1 MKAEMTRLEIVGMK
15 TNLQEVVRVLHRAGV
30 VHIDDLSQ
38 VEDLS
43 ARRLSVARELLNAE
57 EEIRFLLTE
66 IHGLLDR
73 LNVDIQ
79 IQSAH
84 PVSEA
89 SLERLLAQAR
99 QGVNELAGTVRELVV
114 RREELQAQMETLPH
128 YRETLRQL
136 VPIIPASAHIPGN
149 VSIGVMTS
157 TKHAHALDLM
167 QRQVM
172 ERTAGQAE
180 VMSRKV
186 DDEARIMLFVF
197 HEKYLQA
204 VESLLGQEDV
214 SRLQLP
220 DDLSGRPPDLAMV
233 KIEQRLERI
242 PSEIQAVDYQF
253 EELGRE
259 WGERLVAWRDRL
271 ADEIEELEVLANLGE
286 TDKTFVVAGWVPAQE
301 HETLIELLESEF
313 GETLFIQTHPVTRET
328 REFAPVVLENPSLA
342 RPFEALV
349 KLLDLPRY
357 EGIDPTLLM
366 TLFLP
371 FIFGMILG
379 DAGYGLVVLLASLGL
394 MRKFGQGFIRDL
406 LKILAMGAGWSIVFG
421 FLFGEVFGTLGEQLG
436 LHAIWFHRGSGETI
450 PLLLAV
456 TVGVGAAHI
465 TLGLLVGVWEA
476 IQEKSRGHLLERGGM
491 LVGLVALF
499 VLTGVL
505 VEYLPQG
512 FMSVSIAGLIVGV
525 ALLGAS
531 YGWIGFLLGP
541 LEFISLIGNVLS
553 YLRIAAIGLASVFLA
568 RVANEVAGL
577 LGSLIVGVIVA
588 VLVHALNIVLGVF
601 SPSIQSLRLH
611 YVEFFQKFYEGGGRP
626 YQPFK
631 SRFSKLE
638 SGAKVLVGT
647 TPAGE
652 STADEVG

>member
-15 TNLQEVVRVLHRAGV
+15 SNLQEVVRVLHRAGV
-30 VHIDDLSQ
+30 VHIDDLNQ
-38 VEDLS
+38 VEDIS
-43 ARRLSVARELLNAE
+43 ARPLSVAREVLNTE

-66 IHGLLDR
+66 INGLLDR
-73 LNVDIQ
+73 LNVDAQ
-79 IQSAH
+79 IEDEH
-84 PVSEA
+84 PMGEE
-89 SLERLLAQAR
+89 SLERIRVQAR
-99 QGVNELAGTVRELVV
+99 ESVNELAETVRELSV
-114 RREELQAQMETLPH
+114 RREQLQAQMETLPH

-157 TKHAHALDLM
+157 LKHAHALDLM

-180 VMSRKV
+180 VISRKV

-197 HEKYLQA
+197 PEKYIQA

-242 PSEIQAVDYQF
+242 PGEIQAVDNQF
-253 EELGRE
+253 DELGRE
-259 WGERLVAWRDRL
+259 WGERLVAWRNRL

-286 TDKTFVVAGWVPAQE
+286 TDKTFVLAGWIPSKE
-301 HETLIELLESEF
+301 SGKFIDLLEDEF
-313 GETLFIQTHPVTRET
+313 GETLFAQTRPVTEGM
-328 REFAPVVLENPSLA
+328 REFAPVVLENPAPA
-342 RPFEALV
+342 RPFESLV

-366 TLFLP
+366 SVFLP
-371 FIFGMILG
+371 LFFGMILG
-379 DAGYGLVVLLASLGL
+379 DAGYGAVVLMASLGL
-394 MRKFGQGFIRDL
+394 MRKFRHGFIGDL
-406 LKILAMGAGWSIVFG
+406 LKILALGAGWSIVFG

-436 LHAIWFHRGSGETI
+436 LHAIWFHRGSGDTI

-456 TVGVGAAHI
+456 TIGVGAAHI

-476 IQEKSRGHLLERGGM
+476 IRESSRGHLLERGGM

-512 FMSVSIAGLIVGV
+512 FMTVSIAGLIIGV

-588 VLVHALNIVLGVF
+588 ALVHALNIVLGVF

-611 YVEFFQKFYEGGGRP
+611 YVEFFQKFYEGGGRS
-626 YQPFK
+626 YQPFR

-638 SGAKVLVGT
+638 SGAKVLVGSS
-647 TPAGE
+647 PRGE
-652 STADEVG
+652 AIAEEPG